1 LRRTDYAHDKG
12 GNRTSVAYRALP
24 TDANPAAS
32 DTYTRTAGTNRLA
45 SITTAAG
52 TRTISYDAR
61 GNTASE
67 TRPAGVS
74 VSTSYDG
81 YGRLTGY
88 TRTGDPTQT
97 NVYNGLDDRVAVTS
111 GGTTRRYVF
120 DADGRVMGEYGTS
133 ASDVIAEF
141 IWLNPEVGDGS
152 AFGGDDGVGGY
163 APLAVASGPV
173 ATPTLLWVHGN
184 HLGVPQVYTTSSGAL
199 ASPGA
204 WQLPGFPGQS
214 RTLADL
220 YYNRYRDYDPSTGRY
235 IQADPIGLAGDT
247 NPYVYAGG
255 NPVTGIDPSG
265 LYEVSGHSS
274 EGQFSL
280 IGTIGDVY
288 GDINCNR
295 PITVN
300 DTPRSIAGAMILG
313 VIDAGELRLGAAAL
327 GKLGGL
333 TRQVIHGHH
342 PIPKFL
348 GGHRQQAL
356 SRIGKEVHDD
366 FHRRLRQS
374 LRENGLSLNVGG
386 IGGGGKDWAKSF
398 RDNPENIRKAMD
410 AVLDASRATD
420 MKHGTSITQD
430 VWNNVMH
437 GNF

>member
-1 LRRTDYAHDKG
+1 LCTTWSYGDSALNSDCSIAYAYDSNGRLSRVDTASGALRRTDYAHDKG

-235 IQADPIGLAGDT
+235 IQSDPIGLAGDT
-247 NPYVYAGG
+247 NSYVYAGA
-255 NPVTGIDPSG
+255 NPVTGVDPQGLQQRPGIGHNSG
-265 LYEVSGHSS
+265 DPNPFGRETVTPSAWDILKRLVRVGAVA
-274 EGQFSL
+274 GV
-280 IGTIGDVY
+280 IV
-288 GDINCNR
+288 GDIFFPEPLADGTLKSCPPAQSPVWRGLKPYRGPYKTDGKYVYKYDRLHNDIEVFNQR
-295 PITVN
+295 GVHVGSVNPIT
-300 DTPRSIAGAMILG
+300 
-313 VIDAGELRLGAAAL
+313 
-327 GKLGGL
+327 GKLIKDPVQG
-333 TRQVIHGHH
+333 
-342 PIPKFL
+342 
-348 GGHRQQAL
+348 
-356 SRIGKEVHDD
+356 
-366 FHRRLRQS
+366 RR
-374 LRENGLSLNVGG
+374 E
-386 IGGGGKDWAKSF
+386 SF
-398 RDNPENIRKAMD
+398 
-410 AVLDASRATD
+410 
-420 MKHGTSITQD
+420 
-430 VWNNVMH
+430 
-437 GNF
+437 